1 MSAIPTKPSPK
12 RDDFLLAETGPDLRC
27 RHKTASG
34 RRCERQP
41 ASANYGF
48 CPLHASEGQRF
59 RDAEAAAIASEL
71 FGPESNFGDA
81 TVVNQVLGKLFT
93 LVAQGRIPVSTAA
106 LLAQIGQLLIQ
117 GLQGP
122 HGDVRLA
129 EVNNAWRQ
137 TIVNVLNSADRD
149 SRGPDIASVRY
160 EDLGRRIDDSREQG
174 ATVRETAD
182 ANYSEES

>member
-1 MSAIPTKPSPK
+1 MSATSAKHISRQEDPILSESGQDP
-12 RDDFLLAETGPDLRC
+12 RC

-48 CPLHASEGQRF
+48 CSLHASEGQRF

-71 FGPESNFGDA
+71 FGPESNFGDP

-160 EDLGRRIDDSREQG
+160 EDLGRRIDDSREQR

-182 ANYSEES
+182 THFGEES

>member
-1 MSAIPTKPSPK
+1 MSATSTKHGPRQPEFIIPEAAQDP
-12 RDDFLLAETGPDLRC
+12 RC

-41 ASANYGF
+41 VSANYGF
-48 CPLHASEGQRF
+48 CHIHASEGQRF
-59 RDAEAAAIASEL
+59 RDAEAAAIAQEL
-71 FGPESNFGDA
+71 FGTDSNFGDPI
-81 TVVNQVLGKLFT
+81 VVNQVLGKLFT
-93 LVAQGRIPVSTAA
+93 LVAQGRIPVTTAA
-106 LLAQIGQLLIQ
+106 LLAQIGQLLVQ

-149 SRGPDIASVRY
+149 SHGPDIASVRY
-160 EDLGRRIDDSREQG
+160 EDLGRRIAETREEVAAMDENAASRE
-174 ATVRETAD
+174 
-182 ANYSEES
+182 ES

>member
-12 RDDFLLAETGPDLRC
+12 RDDFLLAETGQDLRC

-41 ASANYGF
+41 ASANFGF
-48 CPLHASEGQRF
+48 CPLHAGEGQRF

-71 FGPESNFGDA
+71 FGPESNFADA

-149 SRGPDIASVRY
+149 SRSPDIANVRY
-160 EDLGRRIDDSREQG
+160 EDLGRRIDDSPERSATAQETTG
-174 ATVRETAD
+174 ANFGED
-182 ANYSEES
+182 S

>member
-12 RDDFLLAETGPDLRC
+12 RDDFLLAETGQDPRC

-71 FGPESNFGDA
+71 FGPESNFGDPA
-81 TVVNQVLGKLFT
+81 VVNQVLGKLFT

-117 GLQGP
+117 KLQGP

-149 SRGPDIASVRY
+149 SRAQDIASVRY

-174 ATVRETAD
+174 PTARETAD
-182 ANYSEES
+182 ANFGEDS